1 MENGG
6 REEGTE
12 REGHMRDTHTLG
24 ETGTERA
31 EIGAKGSEHR
41 VGERQKGR
49 GRVAERQSGR
59 GHTPLGART

>member
-31 EIGAKGSEHR
+31 EIGAKGSEYR
-41 VGERQKGR
+41 GRERQGQREGDGEAKW
-49 GRVAERQSGR
+49 E
-59 GHTPLGART
+59 GHTPVGART